1 MVKKRASACNLTT
14 ILKCQFNH
22 HLVQR
27 KQPTHWEKSSVL
39 VQEEARE
46 GAVLPGAAID
56 GTTMQPEPHLVS
68 LEERQDGVVAGRLM
82 IWGSI
87 VGVRRHHH
95 LFVSHEV
102 NIEGHVDGELQDVED
117 EDIGSVDGAGEAADV
132 GVVHFPQVTVQL
144 VEHDG
149 LVQVAWG
156 EVGGARG
163 VEGHSQRLGERV
175 ELHGEQGVMVT
186 VGSERDLHRGDRQGI
201 PVTRVHHC
209 IRSLPV
215 WGAHLGRVTPGC

>member
-1 MVKKRASACNLTT
+1 MRHPLQHVTKKYQNPNFTA
-14 ILKCQFNH
+14 Q
-22 HLVQR
+22 
-27 KQPTHWEKSSVL
+27 SSVL

-56 GTTMQPEPHLVS
+56 GATVQPEPHLVS
-68 LEERQDGVVAGRLM
+68 LEERQDGVVAGRLV
-82 IWGSI
+82 IRGSV

-117 EDIGSVDGAGEAADV
+117 EDVGSVDRAGEAADV
-132 GVVHFPQVTVQL
+132 GVVHFPEVTVQL

-149 LVQVAWG
+149 LVQVARG
-156 EVGGARG
+156 EVGGAG
-163 VEGHSQRLGERV
+163 GIEGHSQRLGERV

-186 VGSERDLHRGDRQGI
+186 VGSERNLHRGHRQGI